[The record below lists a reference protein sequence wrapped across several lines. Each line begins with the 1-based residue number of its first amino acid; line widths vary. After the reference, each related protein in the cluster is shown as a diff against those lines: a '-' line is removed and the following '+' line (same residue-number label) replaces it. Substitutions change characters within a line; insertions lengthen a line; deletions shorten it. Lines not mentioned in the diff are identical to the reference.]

1 MIFSQYVQNEQFKT
15 ERATNTV
22 FFETKSKSN
31 LERIDIVVDKVNP
44 DVMTG
49 RVIQGVAYCIYKKKF
64 INLTELANQ
73 IRALYINKGY
83 GIVGYSKLQ
92 PKDFVK
98 YATAKTILKRL
109 FDNELYK
116 VEIDAQ
122 KAANYFLVE
131 EYIQL

>member
-15 ERATNTV
+15 ESATNTV
-22 FFETKSKSN
+22 LLETKSNTES
-31 LERIDIVVDKVNP
+31 IDIVVDKANP
-44 DVMTG
+44 EVMTG
-49 RVIQGVAYCIYKKKF
+49 RVIQGVVYCIYKKKF

-73 IRALYINKGY
+73 IKALYINKGY
-83 GIVGYSKLQ
+83 GIVGYAKLQ

-98 YATAKTILKRL
+98 YATAKTIIKRL

-116 VEIDAQ
+116 VEIDAK

-131 EYIQL
+131 EYVQL

>member
-1 MIFSQYVQNEQFKT
+1 M
-15 ERATNTV
+15 
-22 FFETKSKSN
+22 ETKSNS
-31 LERIDIVVDKVNP
+31 ESIDIVIDKVNP

-83 GIVGYSKLQ
+83 GIVGYAKLQ

-116 VEIDAQ
+116 VEINAQ

-131 EYIQL
+131 EYVQL

>member
-22 FFETKSKSN
+22 FLETKSN

-49 RVIQGVAYCIYKKKF
+49 RVIHGVAYCIYKKKF

-83 GIVGYSKLQ
+83 GIVGYAKLQ

-98 YATAKTILKRL
+98 YTTAKTILKRL

>member
-22 FFETKSKSN
+22 LLETKSN
-31 LERIDIVVDKVNP
+31 LESIDIALDKVNP
-44 DVMTG
+44 DVMIG
-49 RVIQGVAYCIYKKKF
+49 RVIHGVVYCIYKKKF

-73 IRALYINKGY
+73 IKALYINKGY
-83 GIVGYSKLQ
+83 GIVGYAKLQ

-116 VEIDAQ
+116 VEIDAR

>member
-15 ERATNTV
+15 ESSTNTV
-22 FFETKSKSN
+22 LLETKSNVES
-31 LERIDIVVDKVNP
+31 IDIIVDKVNP

-49 RVIQGVAYCIYKKKF
+49 RVIHGVVYCIYKKKF

-83 GIVGYSKLQ
+83 GVVGYSKLQ

-116 VEIDAQ
+116 VEINAQ